1 MQSHRTTF
9 LLAVGVAVVGIGA
22 TLLPALPAQGHQDLT
37 PTFEVKFPQE
47 PDKTHFVDSWGDT
60 RSDGRRHKGSDLM
73 ALKMTEVYAIAD
85 GVVGTMKSSPL
96 AGRYLTIEH
105 ADGWDS
111 YYIHL
116 NNDNL
121 GTDDG
126 RADWSLTVAPGI
138 EVGAEVEAGQ
148 LIGWVGDSG
157 NAESSGSHTHVELL
171 HDGVNVNPYHILK
184 TAYDRDLAKL
194 ESEKRLVDPRL
205 GDHSIV

>member
-1 MQSHRTTF
+1 MQPHKTSSLF
-9 LLAVGVAVVGIGA
+9 AFVALVVVVGA
-22 TLLPALPAQGHQDLT
+22 TFIPALPAQGHQDPL
-37 PTFEVKFPQE
+37 PPFELRFPQE
-47 PDKTHFVDSWGDT
+47 PDKTNFVNSWGDG
-60 RSDGRRHKGSDLM
+60 RSGGRRHQGSDLM

-85 GVVGTMKSSPL
+85 GVVGTVRSSPL

-126 RADWSLTVAPGI
+126 RADWSLTIAPGI

-157 NAESSGSHTHVELL
+157 NAEWSGSHTHVELL

-184 TAYDRDLAKL
+184 TAYDRDLLAL
-194 ESEKRLVDPRL
+194 EYRERLADPRL
-205 GDHSIV
+205 EGHSIV

>member
-1 MQSHRTTF
+1 MHSHRTTF
-9 LLAVGVAVVGIGA
+9 LLAVVVAVVGIGA

-47 PDKTHFVDSWGDT
+47 PDKTNFVDSWGDT

-126 RADWSLTVAPGI
+126 RGDWSLTVAPGI

-184 TAYDRDLAKL
+184 AAYDRDLAKL